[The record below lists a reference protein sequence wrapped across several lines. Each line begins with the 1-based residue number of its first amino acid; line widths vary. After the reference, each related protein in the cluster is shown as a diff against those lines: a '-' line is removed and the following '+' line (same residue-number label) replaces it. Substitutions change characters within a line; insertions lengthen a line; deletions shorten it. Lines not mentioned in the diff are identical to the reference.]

1 MIVQQAKK
9 ALYSQTSDLS
19 PSFPLTYNRIN
30 TTWEGKMT
38 LNILS
43 KTALISL
50 IIISNTTMA
59 WDPPDRVSLET
70 IQQTTNKVMSMPK
83 IPVTETEDIFR
94 IEAAEMEW
102 DIGIRVYEPDD
113 QSRIPVGPDGKKRG
127 IFLIHGGTGDW
138 RSLDQAA
145 RLASERFGY
154 KVVSMTFPGR
164 LNLDNPSRNWPRD
177 TFNEDG
183 NHRTPQWLKGEVIG
197 PDQYEVVMDK
207 GDAKTGVPARYG
219 TSIFLAAKE
228 GTTFYNR
235 MGSWPMAFEEGMKAA
250 IARHFPASSYNV
262 YAHGHSTGGP
272 FVHYLSQRVDNLK
285 GIVGY
290 GTAMFGYINNAAGSA
305 FEYPFNYLRL
315 RTWRDTA
322 RYADEGWA
330 DKDYSLPQKME
341 MVFAAWD
348 RAKLQ
353 PNFKAEDFIH
363 KNSVASLADGA
374 RATAERMGM
383 DDEETQTLVEHY
395 VGYTRELTGPG
406 VKPVPPVLHING
418 IGDKTVTYE
427 RYTNY
432 GKQMYEAMDPAPR
445 THAILFGAGV
455 HSWNFKD
462 DNIPHG
468 IAPAVI
474 AMWNEAIQGGYFD

>member
-164 LNLDNPSRNWPRD
+164 LNLDNPV
-177 TFNEDG
+177 
-183 NHRTPQWLKGEVIG
+183 PQ
-197 PDQYEVVMDK
+197 
-207 GDAKTGVPARYG
+207 
-219 TSIFLAAKE
+219 LA
-228 GTTFYNR
+228 
-235 MGSWPMAFEEGMKAA
+235 P
-250 IARHFPASSYNV
+250 
-262 YAHGHSTGGP
+262 
-272 FVHYLSQRVDNLK
+272 
-285 GIVGY
+285 
-290 GTAMFGYINNAAGSA
+290 
-305 FEYPFNYLRL
+305 
-315 RTWRDTA
+315 
-322 RYADEGWA
+322 
-330 DKDYSLPQKME
+330 
-341 MVFAAWD
+341 
-348 RAKLQ
+348 
-353 PNFKAEDFIH
+353 
-363 KNSVASLADGA
+363 
-374 RATAERMGM
+374 
-383 DDEETQTLVEHY
+383 
-395 VGYTRELTGPG
+395 
-406 VKPVPPVLHING
+406 
-418 IGDKTVTYE
+418 
-427 RYTNY
+427 
-432 GKQMYEAMDPAPR
+432 
-445 THAILFGAGV
+445 
-455 HSWNFKD
+455 
-462 DNIPHG
+462 
-468 IAPAVI
+468 
-474 AMWNEAIQGGYFD
+474 